1 MASTSLTFHSGFWL
15 ILNVSNAAVIKTS
28 RNPLNQQLS
37 AVPGWL
43 TSWKPGIGG
52 IWRKAQ
58 ISRSDLAILVAAWC
72 VFALFEFALQVFIP
86 RSAIRNNDLP
96 PGARFFLFCYSLTVL
111 AFFLLWIGAVIRL
124 LARAA
129 GRFIPDRLGMRRIA
143 HSVAPLSIWLIL
155 ICYGASWGLFWQT
168 GSFVASQVFFF
179 LAPHPLQVFHWVDL
193 DVALVIVVFSIAAT
207 YTITVWIPRLVAKL
221 TLRNRDKLILIG
233 AWAVGLST
241 MGAFLGGLYSHW
253 GERQFTRAGILYSRT
268 QENSSGPFSYILG
281 DFKKYLGGPA
291 ETLVISAGFQIFQ
304 RPVISMDQY
313 KRLANQHSHQ
323 PWNVLILT
331 VESLRADQLRA
342 YGGTRDV
349 MPAVESLANE
359 ARVFLNSYTQ
369 SSHTNYATIV
379 PLSSHYPL
387 RSATAY
393 TYPKNPTYPR
403 VLIYD
408 VLKALGRRTAI
419 FSSSN
424 ENWGGMINYLE
435 TAGLDH
441 FIHAANS
448 KKPTYLMQG
457 DAGFAIWARETRHA
471 GSLDD
476 RSTVDEAIEWLD
488 GIGDE
493 TFFVAMNLQNSHLP
507 YPIPPQFP
515 RRFGPAKLDFT
526 IRFAHFP
533 QNRVEVVKNVY
544 ADSLAYVDSQI
555 ARLFQYLKDKNKWE
569 NTVVVLTGDHGQA
582 FYEHGFASHASA
594 IFNEVMR
601 VPLIIRAPRLKPGFD
616 SRLAQHVDIAPS
628 ILGLL
633 GMPIHPSFQGI
644 DLFNTNADPKR
655 SIYMVAQTPDA
666 YQYGIVRSGFK
677 LVYDERQREY
687 LLFNLSTDPEEKTN
701 LAFVQPAVVRDLAS
715 RLNAWRKLQIDYYA
729 DPALQAREYPPI
741 LKD

>member
-1 MASTSLTFHSGFWL
+1 MVQSLTFECVFWL
-15 ILNVSNAAVIKTS
+15 ILNVSNAPVIKTS
-28 RNPLNQQLS
+28 RNPLNQQLTT
-37 AVPGWL
+37 VPPWL
-43 TSWKPGIGG
+43 TSWMLLIGG
-52 IWRKAQ
+52 IWRKPH
-58 ISRSDLAILVAAWC
+58 IVPSDLAIFVAVWC
-72 VFALFEFALQVFIP
+72 VFALFEFAVQLFIP
-86 RSAIRNNDLP
+86 RSAIRANDLP
-96 PGARFFLFCYSLTVL
+96 PGARVFLFCYSLTVL
-111 AFFLLWIGAVIRL
+111 AFFLLCIGGVTTL
-124 LARAA
+124 LAWTAS
-129 GRFIPDRLGMRRIA
+129 RFIPDRLGLRRIVG
-143 HSVAPLSIWLIL
+143 SVVPLSIWLIL

-168 GSFVASQVFFF
+168 GSFIASQVIAF
-179 LAPHPLQVFHWVDL
+179 LAPHPLQVVHWVDL
-193 DVALVIVVFSIAAT
+193 DLALVIIVFSIAGT
-207 YTITVWIPRLVAKL
+207 YTITAWIPRLVAEL
-221 TLRNRDKLILIG
+221 TLRNRDKLILVG
-233 AWAVGLST
+233 AWAVGLSM

-268 QENSSGPFSYILG
+268 QENRSGPLSYALS
-281 DFKKYLGGPA
+281 DFKKNIVGR
-291 ETLVISAGFQIFQ
+291 AGSLAFDGSFQIYQ
-304 RPVISMDQY
+304 RSLLSMDQY
-313 KRLANQHSHQ
+313 KSLANQHSHHS
-323 PWNVLILT
+323 WNVLIIT

-359 ARVFLNSYTQ
+359 ARVFLNTYTQ

-387 RSATAY
+387 RSATAH

-408 VLKALGRRTAI
+408 VLKALGRRTAL

-435 TAGLDH
+435 TGGLDH
-441 FIHAANS
+441 LVHAANS
-448 KKPTYLMQG
+448 KKSTYLMQG
-457 DAGFAIWARETRHA
+457 DAGFAIWARNTKHA

-476 RSTVDEAIEWLD
+476 RSTVDEAIQWLD
-488 GIGDE
+488 GIGDQP
-493 TFFVAMNLQNSHLP
+493 FFVAMNLQNSHLP

-533 QNRVEVVKNVY
+533 QTKAQVVKDVY

-555 ARLFQYLKDKNKWE
+555 ARLFQYLKDKKKWE
-569 NTVVVLTGDHGQA
+569 NTVVVVTGDHGQA

-601 VPLIIRAPRLKPGFD
+601 VPLIVRAPRLKAGLD
-616 SRLAQHVDIAPS
+616 RRLAQHVDIAPS

-633 GMPIHPSFQGI
+633 GMPVHPSFQGI
-644 DLFNTNADPKR
+644 DLFNTNVDPKR
-655 SIYMVAQTPDA
+655 SIYMVVQTPDA
-666 YQYGIVRSGFK
+666 HQYGIVRSGFK
-677 LVYDERQREY
+677 LVYDEREREH
-687 LLFNLSTDPEEKTN
+687 LLFNLAIDPEEKTN
-701 LAFVQPAVVRDLAS
+701 IAFVQPALVRELAS

-729 DPALQAREYPPI
+729 DPALQTREYPPI

>member
-1 MASTSLTFHSGFWL
+1 M
-15 ILNVSNAAVIKTS
+15 IKTS
-28 RNPLNQQLS
+28 RNPIDQQLS

-43 TSWKPGIGG
+43 TSLKAGIGK
-52 IWRKAQ
+52 IWRKVQ
-58 ISRSDLAILVAAWC
+58 ISRSDLAILVAVWC

-86 RSAIRNNDLP
+86 RSAIRINDLP
-96 PGARFFLFCYSLTVL
+96 PGARFFLFCYNLTVL
-111 AFFLLWIGAVIRL
+111 AVFVLSIGGVVKL
-124 LARAA
+124 LAWSAN
-129 GRFIPDRLGMRRIA
+129 RFIPDRLGMRRITRT
-143 HSVAPLSIWLIL
+143 VAPLSIWLIL

-168 GSFVASQVFFF
+168 GSFVASQVLSF

-193 DVALVIVVFSIAAT
+193 DVALVIIVFSIAGT
-207 YTITVWIPRLVAKL
+207 YTIAAWIPRLVAEL
-221 TLRNRDKLILIG
+221 ALRNRDKLILIG
-233 AWAVGLST
+233 AWALGLSI
-241 MGAFLGGLYSHW
+241 MGAFLGRLYSQW

-268 QENSSGPFSYILG
+268 QENRSGPFSYVLT
-281 DFKKYLGGPA
+281 DFKQYIGRPT
-291 ETLVISAGFQIFQ
+291 ETLAINAGFQIFQ

-313 KRLANQHSHQ
+313 KRLASHHSPQ

-349 MPAVESLANE
+349 MPAVDSLANE

-387 RSATAY
+387 RSATAH

-424 ENWGGMINYLE
+424 ENWGGMSNYLE
-435 TAGLDH
+435 TTGLDH

-488 GIGDE
+488 GIRDE

-533 QNRVEVVKNVY
+533 QNRVEVVKDVY

-555 ARLFQYLKDKNKWE
+555 ARLFQYLKDKKKWE

-601 VPLIIRAPRLKPGFD
+601 VPLIIRAPRLEAGSD

-644 DLFNTNADPKR
+644 DLFNTTVDPKR

-666 YQYGIVRSGFK
+666 HQYGIVRSGFK
-677 LVYDERQREY
+677 LVYDERQREH
-687 LLFNLSTDPEEKTN
+687 LLFNVDIDPGEKTN
-701 LAFVQPAVVRDLAS
+701 IAFEQPAVVSDLAG

>member
-1 MASTSLTFHSGFWL
+1 
-15 ILNVSNAAVIKTS
+15 LNVSNAAVIKTS

-43 TSWKPGIGG
+43 TRWKAGIGV
-52 IWRKAQ
+52 IWCKAQ
-58 ISRSDLAILVAAWC
+58 ISRSDLAILVAVWC

-86 RSAIRNNDLP
+86 RSAIRINDLP

-111 AFFLLWIGAVIRL
+111 AFFLLWIGAVVKL
-124 LARAA
+124 LAWSAD
-129 GRFIPDRLGMRRIA
+129 RFIPDRLGMRRIA
-143 HSVAPLSIWLIL
+143 RSVAPLSIWLIL

-168 GSFVASQVFFF
+168 GSFVASQVLSF

-193 DVALVIVVFSIAAT
+193 DVALVIIVFSIAGT
-207 YTITVWIPRLVAKL
+207 YTITAWIPRLVAEL
-221 TLRNRDKLILIG
+221 ALRNRDKLILIG
-233 AWAVGLST
+233 AWAVGLSI
-241 MGAFLGGLYSHW
+241 MGAFLGDLYSQS

-268 QENSSGPFSYILG
+268 QENRSGPFSYVLS
-281 DFKKYLGGPA
+281 DFKQYIGGRA
-291 ETLVISAGFQIFQ
+291 ETLAINAGFQIFQ

-313 KRLANQHSHQ
+313 KSLANQHSHQ

-387 RSATAY
+387 RSATAH

-476 RSTVDEAIEWLD
+476 RSTVDEAIQWLD

-533 QNRVEVVKNVY
+533 QNRVEVVKDVY

-555 ARLFQYLKDKNKWE
+555 ARLFQYLKDKKKWE

-601 VPLIIRAPRLKPGFD
+601 VPLIIRAPRLKAGFD

-644 DLFNTNADPKR
+644 DLFNTNVDPKR

-677 LVYDERQREY
+677 LIYDERQREH
-687 LLFNLSTDPEEKTN
+687 LLFNLAIDPEEKTN
-701 LAFVQPAVVRDLAS
+701 IAFVQPAVVKDLAS